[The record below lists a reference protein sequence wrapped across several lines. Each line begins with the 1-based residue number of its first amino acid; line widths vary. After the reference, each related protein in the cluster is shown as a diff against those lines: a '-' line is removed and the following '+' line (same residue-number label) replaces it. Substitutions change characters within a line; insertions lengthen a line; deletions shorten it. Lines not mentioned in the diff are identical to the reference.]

1 MSKIPPHIVDQILQT
16 ARIEEV
22 IGEFVQLK
30 RAGSNLKGLSPF
42 TDEKTPSF
50 VVSPAKQIFKCFST
64 GKGGN
69 AASFLMEKEHFS
81 YPEALRWLAKRYNIE
96 VPEEREATAEELAAL
111 NERESFLI
119 INEFAKNAFSEMLLN
134 SQEGKAIGL
143 SYFEERGFT
152 RATIDKFQLGYCL
165 NTGSAFTDLALEK
178 GYNKDYLEAIGLTK
192 SKEERTF
199 DFFKGRVMFPIHS
212 VSGRVL
218 GFGGR
223 TLLSDKKVA
232 KYFNSPESIIYN
244 KSEIL
249 YGLYFAKGDIVKY
262 NECLLCEGYTDVIS
276 MHQAGIQNVVSS
288 SGTSLTKEQVKLVSR
303 YTKNLTILYDGDA
316 AGIKASFRG
325 IDLILEEGLNV
336 KVVLFPDG
344 EDPDSFSKS
353 RSSAELSAYIAGHK
367 QDFISFKASILLADG
382 ANDPILRAGLIKDIV
397 HSVSLIP
404 DQITRSVYVQQLA
417 QQFDISESI
426 VQSELLNL
434 RKSAMAKTYQD
445 PTIGAIELPKNPAPQ
460 SLEASPETAA
470 DHTIFEAELIRVLI
484 KYGTRALIW
493 QELGQPETQ
502 TSVIELIVHELQ
514 KDELFFENPLY
525 EEIYRIFEKGAL
537 EEQTLYE
544 SSFFLRHENQQ
555 IVQFVA
561 DIEAQEQEL
570 SHNWVAR
577 YKIQTKTESDDLYQ
591 TVVQV
596 IYRFKLAFVEQKI
609 NQIRSEL
616 TQDTLKD
623 DDLLL
628 ALGELVSLEKVKM
641 LLSEQI
647 GITLIR
653 WHVCRNLI
661 LHRPIQNLLLESY
674 FSDPDFFGCGHFAP
688 LGSQGLKRLCQK
700 CQPPTRSKANGP
712 LAPRESE
719 CIFIGNLR
727 RYP

>member
-81 YPEALRWLAKRYNIE
+81 YPEALRWLAERYNIE

-119 INEFAKNAFSEMLLN
+119 INEFAKNTFTDMLLN

-143 SYFEERGFT
+143 SYFEERGFS
-152 RATIDKFQLGYCL
+152 RATIEKFQLGYCL

-178 GYNKDYLEAIGLTK
+178 GYNKEYLQTVGLTK
-192 SKEERTF
+192 AKDERTF

-212 VSGRVL
+212 ISGRVL

-276 MHQAGIQNVVSS
+276 MHQSGIQNVVSS
-288 SGTSLTKEQVKLVSR
+288 SGTSLTKEQIKLVSR

-353 RSSAELSAYIAGHK
+353 RSSAELAAYISSHK
-367 QDFISFKASILLADG
+367 QDFISFKAGILLADG

-426 VQSELLNL
+426 VQAELLQL
-434 RKSAMAKTYQD
+434 RKSALVKTYQD
-445 PTIGAIELPKNPAPQ
+445 PALEALDLPKVAQVQ
-460 SLEASPETAA
+460 STEAQQIQDNE
-470 DHTIFEAELIRVLI
+470 HELFEAELIRVLV
-484 KYGTRALIW
+484 KYGTRALIR
-493 QELGQPETQ
+493 QEPGQPETQ
-502 TSVIELIVHELQ
+502 TSVAELIVHELQ
-514 KDELFFENPLY
+514 KDELHFEKKLHQ
-525 EEIYRIFEKGAL
+525 EIYEVFEIGIAQ
-537 EEQTLYE
+537 ENTLYE
-544 SSFFLRHENQQ
+544 ASYFLRHENQA

-561 DIEAQEQEL
+561 DIESKEQEL
-570 SHNWVAR
+570 SHNWVTR
-577 YKIQTKTESDDLYQ
+577 YKIQTKSEADDLYQ
-591 TVVQV
+591 TVVQA
-596 IYRFKLAFVEQKI
+596 IYRFKLSWVEQKI

-616 TQDTLKD
+616 NQNSLQEDNLM
-623 DDLLL
+623 L
-628 ALGELVSLEKVKM
+628 ALAELVSLEKIKM

-653 WHVCRNLI
+653 WYVCRNTL
-661 LHRPIQNLLLESY
+661 LYRPLQDLFLESDFLAAH
-674 FSDPDFFGCGHFAP
+674 FSCSRY
-688 LGSQGLKRLCQK
+688 SQTHR
-700 CQPPTRSKANGP
+700 A
-712 LAPRESE
+712 
-719 CIFIGNLR
+719 
-727 RYP
+727 

>member
-1 MSKIPPHIVDQILQT
+1 MSKIPPHIVDQILQA

-69 AASFLMEKEHFS
+69 AASFLMEKEHYS

-96 VPEEREATAEELAAL
+96 VPEERQATAEELAAL

-119 INEFAKNAFSEMLLN
+119 INEFAKNTFSEMLLN

-152 RATIDKFQLGYCL
+152 KATIDKFQLGYCL
-165 NTGSAFTDLALEK
+165 NTGAAFSDLALEK
-178 GYNKDYLEAIGLTK
+178 GYNKTYLEAVGLTK
-192 SKEERTF
+192 TKEARTF

-262 NECLLCEGYTDVIS
+262 DECLLCEGYTDVIS
-276 MHQAGIQNVVSS
+276 MHQAGIQNVVAS

-344 EDPDSFSKS
+344 QDPDSFSKS
-353 RSSAELSAYIAGHK
+353 RSSAELSTYIAAHK
-367 QDFISFKASILLADG
+367 QDFISFKASVLLADG
-382 ANDPILRAGLIKDIV
+382 ANDPILRAKIIKELV
-397 HSVSLIP
+397 HSVSLIA

-417 QQFDISESI
+417 KQLDISESI

-434 RKSAMAKTYQD
+434 RKAALAKTYQD
-445 PTIGAIELPKNPAPQ
+445 PALDAIEYPKNPAPQ
-460 SLEASPETAA
+460 SLQASAHKDD
-470 DHTIFEAELIRVLI
+470 DHTLFEAEVIRILI

-493 QELGQPETQ
+493 QEPGQDQVQ
-502 TSVIELIVHELQ
+502 TSVIEFIVFELQ
-514 KDELFFENPLY
+514 KDGLQFETPLY
-525 EEIYRIFEKGAL
+525 DTIYRIFERGAT
-537 EEQTLYE
+537 EDSTLYE
-544 SSFFLRHENQQ
+544 ASFFLRHENQL

-561 DIEAQEQEL
+561 NIEAQEQEL
-570 SHNWVAR
+570 SHNWVTR
-577 YKIQTKTESDDLYQ
+577 YKIQTKSESDDLYQ

-596 IYRFKLAFVEQKI
+596 IYRFKLAFVGQKI
-609 NQIRSEL
+609 NKIRTEL
-616 TQDTLKD
+616 TLDLLKD
-623 DDLLL
+623 DDLLM

-653 WHVCRNLI
+653 
-661 LHRPIQNLLLESY
+661 
-674 FSDPDFFGCGHFAP
+674 
-688 LGSQGLKRLCQK
+688 
-700 CQPPTRSKANGP
+700 
-712 LAPRESE
+712 
-719 CIFIGNLR
+719 
-727 RYP
+727 

>member
-143 SYFEERGFT
+143 SYFEERGFM

-192 SKEERTF
+192 SKDERTF

-417 QQFDISESI
+417 QQFDISETI

-445 PTIGAIELPKNPAPQ
+445 PAIGALELPKNPTPQ
-460 SLEASPETAA
+460 SLEASLETAA

-493 QELGQPETQ
+493 QEPGQPQTQ

-514 KDELFFENPLY
+514 KDELFFETPLF

-561 DIEAQEQEL
+561 DIEAHEQEL
-570 SHNWVAR
+570 SHNWVTR
-577 YKIQTKTESDDLYQ
+577 YKIQTKSESDDLHQ
-591 TVVQV
+591 TVVEV
-596 IYRFKLAFVEQKI
+596 IYRFKLAFVERKI
-609 NQIRSEL
+609 NQIRSEI

-653 WHVCRNLI
+653 
-661 LHRPIQNLLLESY
+661 
-674 FSDPDFFGCGHFAP
+674 
-688 LGSQGLKRLCQK
+688 
-700 CQPPTRSKANGP
+700 
-712 LAPRESE
+712 
-719 CIFIGNLR
+719 
-727 RYP
+727 